1 VAPSFRD
8 KSVARP
14 AIWRISPAEP
24 ALSDKSLRPARICHV
39 LTVTEQ
45 GDAGL
50 AALAYAQ
57 LGVAHRRQMLALG
70 ISSGSIAHRR
80 RAGRLHRIFGSV
92 FAVGH
97 AALPEWG
104 AEVAAVLAAGDDTAL
119 SARAAAVVWGIAE
132 PSGAPLEVTVIGRH
146 IRHQPGLRV
155 RRVAVLDL
163 RDVRLRHGLPV
174 TAPARTLIDF
184 AARASGDELVRALA
198 EARVLRLVTDRELTA
213 AMQRAP
219 FRPGVARLRKL
230 RETENGQ
237 QRTRNDAE
245 RRLVRLVAE
254 AGLPRPVANV
264 RVCGFEVDLLWP
276 SERVVVE
283 FDGWGAHGHRAAFE
297 RDHRRGQ
304 ILAAAG
310 YRVLRVTWRQLTE
323 EAVAV
328 VVRLAQTLAS
338 A

>member
-1 VAPSFRD
+1 M
-8 KSVARP
+8 
-14 AIWRISPAEP
+14 
-24 ALSDKSLRPARICHV
+24 
-39 LTVTEQ
+39 
-45 GDAGL
+45 
-50 AALAYAQ
+50 AALGNAQ
-57 LGVAHRRQMLALG
+57 RGVAHRRQLLALG
-70 ISSGSIAHRR
+70 ISSGSIAHRVR
-80 RAGRLHRIFGSV
+80 MDRLHRIFFSV

-97 AALPEWG
+97 TALPQWG
-104 AEVAAVLAAGDDTAL
+104 AETAAVLCAGEDAVL
-119 SARAAAVVWGIAE
+119 SHHAAAVLWGIIA
-132 PSGAPLEVTVIGRH
+132 PSAAQLEVTLVRRH

-155 RRVAVLDL
+155 HRVAALDL
-163 RDVRLRHGLPV
+163 RDLRLRHGLPV

-184 AARASGDELVRALA
+184 AALGSQEELIGALA
-198 EARVLRLVTDRELTA
+198 EARVLRLVTDRELMA
-213 AMQRAP
+213 AMERSP
-219 FRPGVARLRKL
+219 LRPGVARLRAAL
-230 RETENGQ
+230 DDETGLGR

-245 RRLVRLVAE
+245 RRLLGLIAE

-323 EAVAV
+323 EPLAV